1 MSDGRVQTQYGWLQG
16 TEEQGVWVWK
26 GIPYASP
33 PVGELRFKAPEPPSS
48 WEGIRDAA
56 QFGPVCPQ
64 PGKSSE
70 GIFGSRAEQPD
81 PAEDCLYL
89 NIWSPALATE
99 ATAVSSVGK
108 PVMVWIHGGSFVTGS
123 GSMSLYDGRT
133 LAQQGDVVVVTI
145 NYRLGPLGFL
155 HLSSFD
161 PELASNAGLL
171 DQVAALRWVQENITA
186 FGGDPENVT
195 VFGESAGAMSIG
207 ALLAMPSAKGLFQ
220 RAIMQSGASQVLEA
234 NKAHAIAAAFLKE
247 LGVEQPTVEHLSAI
261 PLEDITMAT
270 YKLHQKVGSAGIT
283 LLFQPVVDGNTLP
296 EEPLSCIQSGQGAQV
311 PLLIGT
317 NLDEG
322 AYFVREPEHL
332 ISPEMAVQA
341 IYALTGLENG
351 EELLRYYPMTVEGQ
365 SKFMTELYF
374 WRSAVQYASA
384 QARHQSV
391 WMYRFDWS
399 LAGHPF
405 LGKAVHGAEIAFVFG
420 NLELL
425 TGLGI
430 HLTEDMKELSR
441 QMLSAWAAFART
453 GDPATAALQWPA
465 YETTQRVTAVFDQEL
480 SLVSDPD
487 ADKRRQFT
495 GEAS

>member
-1 MSDGRVQTQYGWLQG
+1 M
-16 TEEQGVWVWK
+16 
-26 GIPYASP
+26 
-33 PVGELRFKAPEPPSS
+33 
-48 WEGIRDAA
+48 
-56 QFGPVCPQ
+56 
-64 PGKSSE
+64 
-70 GIFGSRAEQPD
+70 
-81 PAEDCLYL
+81 
-89 NIWSPALATE
+89 
-99 ATAVSSVGK
+99 
-108 PVMVWIHGGSFVTGS
+108 
-123 GSMSLYDGRT
+123 
-133 LAQQGDVVVVTI
+133 
-145 NYRLGPLGFL
+145 
-155 HLSSFD
+155 
-161 PELASNAGLL
+161 
-171 DQVAALRWVQENITA
+171 
-186 FGGDPENVT
+186 
-195 VFGESAGAMSIG
+195 
-207 ALLAMPSAKGLFQ
+207 FQ

-234 NKAHAIAAAFLKE
+234 NKAHAIAAAFLQE
-247 LGVEQPTVEHLSAI
+247 LGVEQPTAERLSAI

-384 QARHQSV
+384 QARYQSV

-430 HLTEDMKELSR
+430 QLTEDMKELSR

-453 GDPATAALQWPA
+453 GNPATAALQWPA
-465 YETTQRVTAVFDQEL
+465 YETTQRVTAVFDREL
-480 SLVSDPD
+480 SLVLDPD